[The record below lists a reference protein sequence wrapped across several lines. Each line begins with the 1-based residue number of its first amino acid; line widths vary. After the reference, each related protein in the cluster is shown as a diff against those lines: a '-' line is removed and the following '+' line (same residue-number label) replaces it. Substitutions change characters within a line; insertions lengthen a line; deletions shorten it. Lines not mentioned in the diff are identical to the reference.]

1 MLNLKVDKNVETK
14 KELIESV
21 CAEIVSRVVDTL
33 CKDEQQGKYF
43 WKTSLFLPPLL
54 PNAKAA

>member
-1 MLNLKVDKNVETK
+1 MLKLKVGKTVETK

-21 CAEIVSRVVDTL
+21 CAEIVSRVVGTL
-33 CKDEQQGKYF
+33 CKDEEQGKYF
-43 WKTSLFLPPLL
+43 WKTSLFLPSLL